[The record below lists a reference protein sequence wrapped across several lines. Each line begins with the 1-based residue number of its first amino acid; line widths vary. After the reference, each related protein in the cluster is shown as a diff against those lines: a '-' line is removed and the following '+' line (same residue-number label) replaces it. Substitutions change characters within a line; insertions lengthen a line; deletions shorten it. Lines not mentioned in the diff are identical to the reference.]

1 MKLCREFS
9 HQAFVAVRGH
19 PWDRCGD
26 SESVESVE
34 VVGVVAPGRG
44 RRGKRGKRGRNPS
57 MYYTRKGK
65 ASKGSG
71 GTEGSG
77 SG

>member
-1 MKLCREFS
+1 MKLCSEFS
-9 HQAFVAVRGH
+9 HHAFVAVRGH

-34 VVGVVAPGRG
+34 RSGRG
-44 RRGKRGKRGRNPS
+44 GKRGRNPS

-65 ASKGSG
+65 ASKGHG
-71 GTEGSG
+71 GSEGSG